1 VVLLEYIGIDQLVLL
16 SSLKVHA
23 VVIAELL
30 LHVLEVL
37 IQENFLEDTDNVVE
51 LVVLYVL
58 A

>member
-1 VVLLEYIGIDQLVLL
+1 VVLLEYVSIDQLVLL

-23 VVIAELL
+23 VVVAKLL

-37 IQENFLEDTDNVVE
+37 IQEYFLKDPDDVVE

>member
-1 VVLLEYIGIDQLVLL
+1 VVLLEYVSIDQLVLL
-16 SSLKVHA
+16 SRLKVHA
-23 VVIAELL
+23 IVVAELL

-37 IQENFLEDTDNVVE
+37 IKEYFLEDPDNVVE

>member
-37 IQENFLEDTDNVVE
+37 IQENFLEDTDNVVK

>member
-37 IQENFLEDTDNVVE
+37 IQENFLEDTYNVVE

>member
-1 VVLLEYIGIDQLVLL
+1 VVLLEYVGIDQLVLL

>member
-1 VVLLEYIGIDQLVLL
+1 MVLLENVSIDQLVLF

-23 VVIAELL
+23 VVVAELL

-37 IQENFLEDTDNVVE
+37 IQEYFLEDPDNVVE

>member
-1 VVLLEYIGIDQLVLL
+1 VVLFEYVGIDQLVLL

>member
-1 VVLLEYIGIDQLVLL
+1 MVLLEYVSIDQLVLL

-23 VVIAELL
+23 VVVAELL

-37 IQENFLEDTDNVVE
+37 IKEYFLEDPDNVVE

>member
-1 VVLLEYIGIDQLVLL
+1 MVLLEYIGIDQLVLL